1 MKVSVISP
9 RILLKG
15 SLEKMKKILLIL
27 LLALTLCSCGVS
39 EEPVPEEPQISESS
53 ASEAEKPEKIPEKT
67 EDEIYYESLDNEGK
81 NMYSHIEKKEINY
94 NTFGEGL
101 LNYGIL
107 MKFKN
112 IRFID
117 DWYYSAVLVLEK
129 AGTEETIEIPVK
141 GIYYHSEF
149 YGSRMAPFGG
159 FCYPENEKVYFC
171 GLGKIVEIDP
181 KNFSAKELELDFP
194 EKGDLWISAI
204 FAENGSEEFYLA
216 ANFLDKKATEE
227 TEGCIWAFDKDGK
240 LVFET
245 LTENRY
251 NTSLD
256 DYLFPFTAGNTQITK
271 KDGKTYLL
279 RTGTHYV
286 VDAKSGE
293 QFYFSDPTVLNSEE
307 YELWMTYYY
316 PSDKDYS
323 DGKYRV
329 SLYKSTK
336 LIGEMDFKN
345 EEFVTADNIDEA
357 KPQLVIPKDGKTAVY
372 VCDYFAIHVTFDF
385 EKGTATV
392 EFSPTDKNITDESYV
407 IDSADGKYSICSF
420 GGHGGGD
427 IYYDLLSV
435 RNNETKG
442 HKYLGQTGGMYGG
455 GSDFGFLKN
464 NDIYIFGTSGLR
476 IFDPETGEVKFD
488 LDENFPLGYNSETD
502 SERGIITFRRDPND
516 FSFIVLYFEYE
527 NGFEWD
533 DNFLGSCNYKIG
545 FLDPEGNLLES
556 YDTECPLHGSPFGI
570 CPIDM
575 RYSESE
581 LRFFGTGGKG
591 GTNLEAVFDMETKEF
606 KVINK

>member
-1 MKVSVISP
+1 
-9 RILLKG
+9 
-15 SLEKMKKILLIL
+15 MKKILLIL
-27 LLALTLCSCGVS
+27 LLVLAFCSCEAAGK
-39 EEPVPEEPQISESS
+39 PVPEEPQSEPEISGSS
-53 ASEAEKPEKIPEKT
+53 ASEPEEPEKAPEKT
-67 EDEIYYESLDNEGK
+67 EDEIYYESLDQEGK
-81 NMYSHIEKKEINY
+81 NMYSHINRKEINY
-94 NTFGEGL
+94 NTFEEGL
-101 LNYGIL
+101 LDYGIL
-107 MKFKN
+107 IKFKN

-129 AGTEETIEIPVK
+129 TGTEETIEIPVK
-141 GIYYHSEF
+141 GIYYHSEE
-149 YGSRMAPFGG
+149 YGSRKAPFGG
-159 FCYPENEKVYFC
+159 FCYPENGKVYFC

-194 EKGDLWISAI
+194 EKGDLWISAV

-216 ANFLDKKATEE
+216 ANFLDKKATKE
-227 TEGCIWAFDKDGK
+227 TEGYIWAFDKEGN
-240 LVFET
+240 LVSET
-245 LTENRY
+245 ATENRY
-251 NTSLD
+251 NSSLD
-256 DYLFPFTAGNTQITK
+256 DYIFPFTAGNTQITE
-271 KDGKTYLL
+271 KDGKTFLL

-293 QFYFSDPTVLNSEE
+293 QFYFSDPIVLNSEE
-307 YELWMTYYY
+307 YELWMTYYRS
-316 PSDKDYS
+316 SDKDYS
-323 DGKYRV
+323 EGKYRV

-345 EEFVTADNIDEA
+345 DEFVTADNIDEA
-357 KPQLVIPKDGKTAVY
+357 KPRLVIPKDGKTAVY

-392 EFSPTDKNITDESYV
+392 EFSPTDKNIDGLSHSFEPITSP
-407 IDSADGKYSICSF
+407 DGKYTIHSF
-420 GGHGGGD
+420 GSHGGGD
-427 IYYDLLSV
+427 ITYSLFSV
-435 RNNETKG
+435 RDNKTAG
-442 HKYLGQTGGMYGG
+442 HKYLGQLGGMYGG

-464 NDIYIFGTSGLR
+464 NDIYLFSTGKLL
-476 IFDPETGEVKFD
+476 IFDPETGKVKFNI
-488 LDENFPLGYNSETD
+488 DENFPIGYNSETD

-556 YDTECPLHGSPFGI
+556 YDTGCPMHGSPFGI

-606 KVINK
+606 KTN